1 MKLLLTQLPRCQT
14 PKIDCFR
21 HFQSIL
27 IAQFAPILVNPNPHK
42 CVIVVIEEVPEGLGH
57 VRGKDELEDEA
68 IAANAELESGGGVGG
83 FTAVS
88 GRTTLN
94 IKANE

>member
-27 IAQFAPILVNPNPHK
+27 IDQFSHILVNPNPHK
-42 CVIVVIEEVPEGLGH
+42 CVIVVVEEVPGGLGH
-57 VRGKDELEDEA
+57 IRGKDELEDEA
-68 IAANAELESGGGVGG
+68 VAANAELESGVGVGG
-83 FTAVS
+83 VPAVS
-88 GRTTLN
+88 GGATLN
-94 IKANE
+94 IKADE